1 MKKNEKNARFCAH
14 HPRRADRPVALR
26 SHTAAITTTSFEIR
40 CVAERGKPYI
50 FGKEGP
56 DSYDCSGLTKVAYS
70 HFGYDLIHSAQF
82 VAYDHTY
89 ETVEDA
95 NDLHVGDMIFFDTIS
110 DKDKCDHVGIW
121 LGGNRFVHASSSK
134 KVVMVSRFD
143 KEWKS
148 KYSWGKRLV
157 DNYGFGRF
165 ENITELIKPEE
176 KTGTK

>member
-1 MKKNEKNARFCAH
+1 MKKTPVFLRIIAGVVIALLFCIAMLTPH
-14 HPRRADRPVALR
+14 LSEGECAALLGL
-26 SHTAAITTTSFEIR
+26 S
-40 CVAERGKPYI
+40 ERGKPYI

-56 DSYDCSGLTKVAYS
+56 DSYDCSGLTKVVYS

-95 NDLHVGDMIFFDTIS
+95 GDLRVGDMIFFDTIS

-121 LGGNRFVHASSSK
+121 LGANRFVHASSSEK
-134 KVVMVSRFD
+134 KVMVSRYD
-143 KEWKS
+143 ESWQA

-157 DNYGFGRF
+157 DNYGYPCL
-165 ENITELIKPEE
+165 NELA
-176 KTGTK
+176 

>member
-1 MKKNEKNARFCAH
+1 MKKTPVFVRIILGTLISILFCAAVLL
-14 HPRRADRPVALR
+14 PSLSEGECAALLGL
-26 SHTAAITTTSFEIR
+26 
-40 CVAERGKPYI
+40 AERGKPYI

-56 DSYDCSGLTKVAYS
+56 DSYDCSGLTKVVYS

-82 VAYDHTY
+82 VAYDNTF

-95 NDLHVGDMIFFDTIS
+95 KDLRVGDMIFFDTIA

-134 KVVMVSRFD
+134 EVVMVSLFD
-143 KEWKS
+143 KEWRE

-157 DNYGFGRF
+157 DNHGFSRLEDIAG
-165 ENITELIKPEE
+165 LIRNEE
-176 KTGTK
+176 KEG